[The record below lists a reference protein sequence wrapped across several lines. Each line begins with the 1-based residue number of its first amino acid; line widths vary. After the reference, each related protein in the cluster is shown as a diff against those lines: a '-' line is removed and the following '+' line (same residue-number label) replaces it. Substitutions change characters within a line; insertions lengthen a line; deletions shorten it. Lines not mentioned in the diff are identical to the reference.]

1 MDYDIGEI
9 IPQVRILTDAQIEKI
24 HSAACEILETTGTR
38 IYNDKAKELLYSHG
52 AYIDSDHIVR
62 IPSHLLD
69 DALRHAPRRIVLCN
83 RDLERTLFLEGRNVH
98 YVCNPDNLDYI
109 DPYTGQRR
117 PYTSEDAVQIA
128 KIVDWTRHIDAVQ
141 TGGFA
146 ADVPK
151 AIGDRVIIRQMM
163 LNCRKHIG
171 FSCTDAD
178 SLLDIIDM
186 AAIVVGS
193 HEALKENSY
202 IFHLQEPI
210 SPLVHDE
217 NSIKEVMLCAE
228 HNIPIVY
235 YPMPM
240 GGATA
245 PATAAGLLAQNHAES
260 LTGLVIHQLTKPGA
274 PFVYGG
280 AASVMDM
287 KTMRFCYGAPE
298 LHLFCTAL
306 SDIAHYFEIPF
317 WGTAGCVETDEVN
330 EQAAAELGISL
341 LMAGLGGAQ
350 LVHDTGLMDQ
360 ATLVCP
366 EIMLLADEIM
376 DMVKAILQGIHINEE
391 TLALDVINSVGP
403 GGNFLGTDH
412 TYRHFRNFWSPG
424 LFERLTGEKNENKV
438 SFSKRLNERAKNI
451 IETHEVPPL
460 SEDKIKAI
468 KDLEKKWLT

>member
-38 IYNDKAKELLYSHG
+38 IYSDKAKELLYSHG
-52 AYIDSDHIVR
+52 ARIDSDHIVR

-69 DALRHAPRRIVLCN
+69 DALRHASRRIVLCN
-83 RDLERTLFLEGRNVH
+83 RDLERTIFLEGRNVH

-109 DPYTGQRR
+109 DPYNGQRR
-117 PYTSEDAVQIA
+117 PYTSEDAVQMA

-151 AIGDRVIIRQMM
+151 EIGDRVIIRQMM

-171 FSCTDAD
+171 FSCTDAE

-217 NSIKEVMLCAE
+217 NSIKEVMICAE

-306 SDIAHYFEIPF
+306 ADIAHHFEIPF

-330 EQAAAELGISL
+330 EQAAAE
-341 LMAGLGGAQ
+341 
-350 LVHDTGLMDQ
+350 
-360 ATLVCP
+360 
-366 EIMLLADEIM
+366 
-376 DMVKAILQGIHINEE
+376 
-391 TLALDVINSVGP
+391 
-403 GGNFLGTDH
+403 
-412 TYRHFRNFWSPG
+412 
-424 LFERLTGEKNENKV
+424 
-438 SFSKRLNERAKNI
+438 
-451 IETHEVPPL
+451 
-460 SEDKIKAI
+460 
-468 KDLEKKWLT
+468 

>member
-1 MDYDIGEI
+1 MPRSKRYIQLPVRYWKPPAQEFITIRPRNCCIAMGLILIPIILLKFHRIFWMMRFVMLPDESFYAIEI
-9 IPQVRILTDAQIEKI
+9 WNVRFFWKDAMCTMYATLTILIISIHTTVKDVLIPVKM
-24 HSAACEILETTGTR
+24 
-38 IYNDKAKELLYSHG
+38 
-52 AYIDSDHIVR
+52 
-62 IPSHLLD
+62 PSRL
-69 DALRHAPRRIVLCN
+69 P
-83 RDLERTLFLEGRNVH
+83 
-98 YVCNPDNLDYI
+98 
-109 DPYTGQRR
+109 
-117 PYTSEDAVQIA
+117 

-151 AIGDRVIIRQMM
+151 EIGDRVIIRQMM

-171 FSCTDAD
+171 FSCTDAE

-217 NSIKEVMLCAE
+217 NSIKEVMICAE

-306 SDIAHYFEIPF
+306 ADIAHHFEIPF

-366 EIMLLADEIM
+366 EIMLLSDEIM
-376 DMVKAILQGIHINEE
+376 DMVKAILRGIHINEE

-412 TYRHFRNFWSPG
+412 TYKHFRNFWSPN
-424 LFERLTGEKNENKV
+424 LFERLTGEKNENKI
-438 SFSKRLNERAKNI
+438 SFSKKLNEKAKNI

-468 KDLEKKWLT
+468 KDLEKKWLK